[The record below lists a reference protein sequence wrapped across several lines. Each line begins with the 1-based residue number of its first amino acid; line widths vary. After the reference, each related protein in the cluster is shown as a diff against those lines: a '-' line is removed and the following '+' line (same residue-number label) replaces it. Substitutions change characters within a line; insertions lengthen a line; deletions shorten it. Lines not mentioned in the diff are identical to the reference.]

1 MKRFLFVAGIAALL
15 LTVGAVATLAA
26 PEGPGW
32 GMMGR
37 LQGGTDGYGHMGG
50 WGMPWHGMMGDGDMM
65 HDDMMHDDLEELL
78 GIGEADI
85 HAAMVEG
92 KSLVHIAA
100 EKGVSEAQLTQAL
113 LDGRKAALDR
123 AVENGRLTQT
133 QADEMYGFMET
144 NIKAMVNT
152 PGIASMHG
160 ARGIMGRF
168 GMGLGGM
175 MGGYGTAPC
184 HGNQAPAE
192 QGRGTRNNTRYA
204 PDWSQQ
210 S

>member
-1 MKRFLFVAGIAALL
+1 MKRVLFVAGIAALL

-50 WGMPWHGMMGDGDMM
+50 WGMPWYGMMGDG
-65 HDDMMHDDLEELL
+65 DMMHDDLEELL
-78 GIGEADI
+78 GISHADI
-85 HAAMVEG
+85 YAAMVEG
-92 KSLVHIAA
+92 KSLVNIAA

-113 LDGRKAALDR
+113 LDGRRAGLDR
-123 AVENGRLTQT
+123 AVENGQLAQA
-133 QADEMYGFMET
+133 QADEMYRFMET
-144 NIKAMVNT
+144 NIKAMVNA
-152 PGIASMHG
+152 PGMASMHG

-168 GMGLGGM
+168 GMGLGGL

-184 HGNQAPAE
+184 HGNQGLTE
-192 QGRGTRNNTRYA
+192 EGRGTRNNTRFA
-204 PDWSQQ
+204 PDWSQG